1 VCGMVNTQNL
11 APNTSFL
18 YAPCMFAIYFAP
30 CAFDMFNFR
39 KSSTQN
45 PNKRQKH
52 PLYYASLY
60 FATPPS
66 ERPISYTIRPAAR
79 AAAALQI
86 PLMSNKC
93 AGRWTSTSNIKLNKK
108 YIGML
113 WKRKKTCMSAAIE
126 CQSMDLNSSQSVH
139 TMTQSLW
146 RTASVMLRT
155 SAERLTREIEH
166 VPE

>member
-1 VCGMVNTQNL
+1 MVNTQNL
-11 APNTSFL
+11 ASNTSL
-18 YAPCMFAIYFAP
+18 LCAPSMFAIYFAP
-30 CAFDMFNFR
+30 CALDMFNFR

-52 PLYYASLY
+52 PFYNASLY

-66 ERPISYTIRPAAR
+66 ERPISYTIIPAAR

-113 WKRKKTCMSAAIE
+113 WKKNLHVCSHRVPINGFKLVPVGTHNDAIAVTYSVRDAAHI
-126 CQSMDLNSSQSVH
+126 CRAFN
-139 TMTQSLW
+139 
-146 RTASVMLRT
+146 A
-155 SAERLTREIEH
+155 
-166 VPE
+166 